1 MPTTFRAAVY
11 RTASAPLSAARPTI
25 NVQIH
30 SVASE
35 AQAVHVYLCVSMH
48 MRKPVVPRSSK
59 TRRTI
64 AVALACL
71 TFILVVSRAFSGVR
85 RLTATSDSLSLTTS
99 GKTLVVHIFADTDPE
114 YLKNLRFFIQWGIDP
129 NDDADYIVVVQN
141 IPSKTVGCLSYT
153 NTIFCFCLLCLY
165 SHLLC
170 RQGLCSYCDRLLFC
184 LTYQRMLSMCNTIMS
199 AMIGAH
205 LVGCYS
211 SLAMSN

>member
-1 MPTTFRAAVY
+1 
-11 RTASAPLSAARPTI
+11 
-25 NVQIH
+25 
-30 SVASE
+30 
-35 AQAVHVYLCVSMH
+35 
-48 MRKPVVPRSSK
+48 MRRPVVPRSSK

-71 TFILVVSRAFSGVR
+71 TFILVVNRAFSGVR

-153 NTIFCFCLLCLY
+153 NTISAFACFAYIPIYCMY
-165 SHLLC
+165 SHLLSPLVPS
-170 RQGLCSYCDRLLFC
+170 GVVLL
-184 LTYQRMLSMCNTIMS
+184 L
-199 AMIGAH
+199 
-205 LVGCYS
+205 
-211 SLAMSN
+211 